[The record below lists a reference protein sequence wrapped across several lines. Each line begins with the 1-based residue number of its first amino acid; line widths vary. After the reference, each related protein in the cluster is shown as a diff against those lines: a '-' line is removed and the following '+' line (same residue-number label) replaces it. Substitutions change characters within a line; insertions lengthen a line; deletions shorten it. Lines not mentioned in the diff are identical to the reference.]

1 MCIIGQPTPYSHLI
15 VVFEMAT
22 MQGWFQG
29 GNHCSWK
36 DTWGEQT
43 VFPLRLKVAS
53 SLTWYTPCGTVLMW
67 YVHRC
72 IQFWR
77 SGLQWP
83 ADAENGH
90 CFFQQVLVTVECE
103 GSLVAWDFRLTA
115 GKVWVIIHMLCSQC
129 WMDCPEA
136 IWWVSEII
144 IYLCWCVLFL
154 QDSGC
159 QLL

>member
-1 MCIIGQPTPYSHLI
+1 MI
-15 VVFEMAT
+15 
-22 MQGWFQG
+22 
-29 GNHCSWK
+29 
-36 DTWGEQT
+36 
-43 VFPLRLKVAS
+43 
-53 SLTWYTPCGTVLMW
+53 
-67 YVHRC
+67 HRC

-136 IWWVSEII
+136 IWWASEII
-144 IYLCWCVLFL
+144 IYLCWCVLFTSRFWMPNIVMSSNCVIL
-154 QDSGC
+154 TSYMHSKFWSVKCKENWGLEFGLSLGTTALFEPASAKVCCITGVISVTHQVM
-159 QLL
+159 